1 MCATL
6 GAATLGAATL
16 GAATVGA
23 ATVGASGRLTTS
35 IAHVAIV
42 REDGGQE
49 ARHRDETL
57 TSHMFSPSLQ
67 GSSVGDSYSE
77 RKDTSTRPSCIC
89 TLALPLSAFGMV
101 ARVGVASTARPAVAR
116 SIVP

>member
-1 MCATL
+1 MC
-6 GAATLGAATL
+6 ATLGAATL

-57 TSHMFSPSLQ
+57 TSHMFSPSLFRAVQ
-67 GSSVGDSYSE
+67 WATVTQNGRTHQLGHLASVRSLC
-77 RKDTSTRPSCIC
+77 RF
-89 TLALPLSAFGMV
+89 AFGMV